1 MSKLDKDKAN
11 DTIKILMQ
19 LNETNLLL
27 ISGGAQMLLAKQES
41 EKKKE
46 KVGV

>member
-1 MSKLDKDKAN
+1 MSKLDKEKAK
-11 DTIKILMQ
+11 DTIKVLMQ
-19 LNETNLLL
+19 LDETNLLL

-46 KVGV
+46 KAGV